1 MARPWL
7 GWIGLMGFDTALK
20 RYFAGV
26 ILALIAVAAYF
37 QASGITQLV
46 GSALV
51 PDEKSLAG
59 ATASVPRAAAAP
71 TAALPEDHATS
82 ARWIFERNPFDS
94 VTPRPL
100 DAPPMSADAGGSAI
114 VDLEHYENAPPC
126 DGFKALIIVASA
138 DPAWSMAALSGGGN
152 PQTKLVRI
160 GDEVGGKTVQIVEWN
175 RVVLSA
181 GSSLCQIQM
190 FRPSKVA
197 AATPAAPATPAPPAT
212 TAAALV
218 GGATPVPADIASK
231 IQKVSATEF
240 NVDRQVVD
248 KILENQAE
256 LMRSARI
263 VPEQENGKVVGIRL
277 FGIRQDTLLGTLG
290 LENGDRLQTINGF
303 DMASPEKALEAYAR
317 LRTADHLTVQ
327 VNRRGQNTN
336 IDFNIK

>member
-1 MARPWL
+1 
-7 GWIGLMGFDTALK
+7 MGFDTALK

-26 ILALIAVAAYF
+26 ILALLAIAAYF

-46 GSALV
+46 GSALS
-51 PDEKSLAG
+51 PDEKALVG
-59 ATASVPRAAAAP
+59 ANPGVSRSPAPVTSAAAD
-71 TAALPEDHATS
+71 DHATS
-82 ARWIFERNPFDS
+82 ARWILELNPFDS

-100 DAPPMSADAGGSAI
+100 DAPPSAGDAGPAI

-126 DGFKALIIVASA
+126 DGVKALIIVASA
-138 DPAWSMAALSGGGN
+138 DPAWSMAALSGGGT
-152 PQTKLVRI
+152 PATKLVRI
-160 GDEVGGKTVQIVEWN
+160 GEEIAGKTVQIVEWN
-175 RVVLSA
+175 RVVLST
-181 GSSLCQIQM
+181 GSSLCQLQM
-190 FRPSKVA
+190 FRSAKAGAPPVA
-197 AATPAAPATPAPPAT
+197 AAASTPPAPAPAAG
-212 TAAALV
+212 AAAVV
-218 GGATPVPADIASK
+218 GGVTAVPADIASK
-231 IQKVSATEF
+231 IQKVSANEF

-277 FGIRQDTLLGTLG
+277 FGIRPDTLLGTLG

-327 VNRRGQNTN
+327 VNRRGANQN

>member
-1 MARPWL
+1 MA
-7 GWIGLMGFDTALK
+7 FDTVLK

-46 GSALV
+46 GSALS
-51 PDEKSLAG
+51 PDEKALVGSSQGAG
-59 ATASVPRAAAAP
+59 RATAAPASSV
-71 TAALPEDHATS
+71 EDHATS
-82 ARWIFERNPFDS
+82 ARWILERNPFDS

-100 DAPPMSADAGGSAI
+100 DAPPVVDAGAGAEVI
-114 VDLEHYENAPPC
+114 DLEHYENAPPC
-126 DGFKALIIVASA
+126 DGVKALIIVAAA
-138 DPAWSMAALSGGGN
+138 DPAWSMAVLSGGA
-152 PQTKLVRI
+152 PATKLVRV
-160 GDEVGGKTVQIVEWN
+160 GDEINGKTVQIVEWN
-175 RVVLSA
+175 RVVLST
-181 GSSLCQIQM
+181 GSSLCQLQM
-190 FRPSKVA
+190 FKPSKAPAVA
-197 AATPAAPATPAPPAT
+197 AASPTPPPTPMPAPG
-212 TAAALV
+212 AAAVV
-218 GGATPVPADIASK
+218 GGASAVPAEIASK
-231 IQKVSATEF
+231 IQKVSANEF

-277 FGIRQDTLLGTLG
+277 FGIRPDTLLGTLG

-327 VNRRGQNTN
+327 VNRRGANQN